1 MSSLRHTHETSPT
14 GMSDL
19 LTRLIGQ
26 VFQLLDNELALAK
39 LEMKQHVESLAITSI
54 LFVAG
59 GFFATI
65 GLLLLANAGALA
77 LGRAIHSLIG
87 GYLIVGGVITLAGF
101 IVISVARRR
110 LARLSLAP
118 THTID
123 EIRRDIRWISHET
136 ERRSA

>member
-1 MSSLRHTHETSPT
+1 MSTLHHPDTTSQA
-14 GMSDL
+14 GMSAL

-39 LEMKQHVESLAITSI
+39 LEMKQHVESLAVTSI

-77 LGRAIHSLIG
+77 LGRAVHSLIA
-87 GYLIVGGVITLAGF
+87 GYLIVGGMITLAGF
-101 IVISVARRR
+101 VVVSVARFR

-118 THTID
+118 TQAID

>member
-1 MSSLRHTHETSPT
+1 MSTLRHTQTTSGAGT
-14 GMSDL
+14 SDL
-19 LTRLIGQ
+19 LTRLMGQ
-26 VFQLLDNELALAK
+26 IFQLLDHELALAK
-39 LEMKQHVESLAITSI
+39 LEMKQHVESLARTAI

-77 LGRAIHSLIG
+77 LGRAIDSLIG
-87 GYLIVGGVITLAGF
+87 GYLIVGGVIAVTSF
-101 IVISVARRR
+101 IVISMARSR

-118 THTID
+118 TQTIA
-123 EIRRDIRWISHET
+123 EIRRDMRWISHET

>member
-1 MSSLRHTHETSPT
+1 MSALRHTQTT
-14 GMSDL
+14 GRAGTSDL
-19 LTRLIGQ
+19 LTRLISQ
-26 VFQLLDNELALAK
+26 IFQLLDNELALAK
-39 LEMKQHVESLAITSI
+39 LEMKQHVESLVHTAV

>member
-1 MSSLRHTHETSPT
+1 MSTLHHAHETATT
-14 GMSDL
+14 GVSDL

-39 LEMKQHVESLAITSI
+39 LEMKQHVESLAFTSI

-77 LGRAIHSLIG
+77 LARAIDSLIG
-87 GYLIVGGVITLAGF
+87 GYLIVGGAITMAGVIVVG
-101 IVISVARRR
+101 VARER

-118 THTID
+118 TQTID